1 MKPGTLTLFLTVKID
16 STLAFFGIL
25 IFLQPDL
32 LATPQEPE
40 LYDPREYFNRG
51 SNTWEM
57 MDKAKELTG
66 LLEARI
72 EHLIK
77 LKIEDAKRSY
87 KGLNEE
93 RFDGKLDE
101 LLELINSTQKTW
113 REYALAKASEER
125 HGGGSGAS
133 LRYSYTY
140 CYKLIDRIKELR
152 IVLK

>member
-1 MKPGTLTLFLTVKID
+1 VKIQ
-16 STLAFFGIL
+16 SIVAFFGIL
-25 IFLQPDL
+25 IFLQPSL

-51 SNTWEM
+51 SNTYEM
-57 MDKAKELTG
+57 MDKAKELTA
-66 LLEARI
+66 LLEARM

-77 LKIEDAKRSY
+77 LKIQDAKDTY
-87 KGLNEE
+87 KGLHGE
-93 RFDGKLDE
+93 RYEGKLDE
-101 LLELINSTQKTW
+101 LLELITSTQKTW
-113 REYALAKASEER
+113 KEYALAAASEER

-152 IVLK
+152 VVLK